1 MIALILLLA
10 SEPQMAMPAQP
21 SPPGS
26 RLIDPTPQS
35 CREMAVRTQG
45 PTSTGPLG
53 VSRPGDVSHY
63 LLLDRWIDG
72 CPAPIVVNQRVPGS
86 NAVIR
91 QPGLTPGSTQPPRA
105 PQP

>member
-10 SEPQMAMPAQP
+10 AEPKTAIPVP

-35 CREMAVRTQG
+35 CRDLAVRTQG

-72 CPAPIVVNQRVPGS
+72 CPAPIVVNRRVPGS
-86 NAVIR
+86 DAVIR
-91 QPGLTPGSTQPPRA
+91 QPGLTPGSTQAPRA